1 MVTITARATEE
12 TRNAAVESTTA
23 RNAPGDRQDAAAGSA
38 APSGIRAAKSLVSTG
53 TAARDRHRL
62 ALRRAGE
69 MGIGSRVRLVDRTE
83 NPALT
88 IGNLMVIER
97 VAIGGIDPT
106 SLDQMARQAGTIC
119 HRSAAETIM
128 AREGTDR
135 QAVVGM
141 NMVVVVEAAGM
152 GRREEPVDLPGTRG

>member
-1 MVTITARATEE
+1 M
-12 TRNAAVESTTA
+12 AVESTTA

-88 IGNLMVIER
+88 IGSLMAIER
-97 VAIGGIDPT
+97 AAIGGIDPT

-119 HRSAAETIM
+119 HRSAAGKIM

-135 QAVVGM
+135 RAVVGM
-141 NMVVVVEAAGM
+141 NMVVVVEVAGM